1 MQTAFHLSLPC
12 KSVRETSSFYT
23 GIGATL
29 GRVSQN
35 WIDVNLYGHQITFT
49 KAGKF
54 NFQSPNYVFEGKILP
69 AFHFGIVLENENWK
83 RIYDKLKE
91 QNLDLVTESTFL
103 KGKVGQHYSFF
114 IKDPNEYMLE
124 FKSFK
129 TPQDIFKNQ

>member
-12 KSVRETSSFYT
+12 SSIRDTSGFYT

-29 GRVSQN
+29 GRKAQN
-35 WIDVNLYGHQITFT
+35 WVDVNLYGHQITFT

-69 AFHFGIVLENENWK
+69 SFHFGIVLEEDAWNTVYE
-83 RIYDKLKE
+83 KLKG

-103 KGKVGQHYSFF
+103 KEKVGEHRSFF
-114 IKDPNEYMLE
+114 VEDPNGYMLE
-124 FKSFK
+124 FKCFK
-129 TPQDIFKNQ
+129 KSQDIFKN